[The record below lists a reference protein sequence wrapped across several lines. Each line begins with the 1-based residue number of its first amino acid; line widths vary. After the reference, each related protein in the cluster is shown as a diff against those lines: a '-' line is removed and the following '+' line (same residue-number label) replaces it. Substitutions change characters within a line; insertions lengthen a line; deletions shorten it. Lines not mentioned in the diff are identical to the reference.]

1 MTENARDKL
10 SKALKRVGQL
20 EGVSPV
26 RGEDDLAI
34 KGGHF
39 DDYLLVYYLGQLVER
54 GEIDLL
60 IKDDRKEYFNKL
72 LHVDSEV

>member
-1 MTENARDKL
+1 MIENTRDKL
-10 SKALKRVGQL
+10 SKALKRV
-20 EGVSPV
+20 
-26 RGEDDLAI
+26 GEDDLAI

-54 GEIDLL
+54 GEIELL
-60 IKDDRKEYFNKL
+60 IQEDRKAYFNKL

>member
-1 MTENARDKL
+1 MSENTRDKL

-20 EGVSPV
+20 EGVSAH
-26 RGEDDLAI
+26 GEDDLAI

-54 GEIDLL
+54 GEIELL
-60 IKDDRKEYFNKL
+60 IQEDRKAYFNKL
-72 LHVDSEV
+72 LHVDLEV